1 MYQESQKVHLHI
13 SYSLGSIIFLK
24 LHHDLLQY
32 THYCFIQLKHCTHNS
47 WYFFLSRC
55 WVWQEWVSSN
65 HSHMCN
71 EEYFMVFK
79 SWHIYEWAQKYKRKF
94 REKNKQISLPHI
106 WSQTPSVPFVAVAG
120 LFIISKKNSLIP
132 IGGPKTCTHKCQC
145 KIAHTKRLVSFYDH
159 LHHLRPTQPMSALFL
174 CEKLQQSLRDWWR
187 WQDIICIYFGTIH
200 STLATTST
208 HVCQIVKYFWK
219 FHFIKW
225 NSPKDSILTQF
236 FCCSLFRKIFWK
248 FQQYN

>member
-1 MYQESQKVHLHI
+1 VYQESQKVHLHI

-132 IGGPKTCTHKCQC
+132 IGGPKDMRTQMSMQNNTNEKTYFFLWSLASLETNTTH
-145 KIAHTKRLVSFYDH
+145 A
-159 LHHLRPTQPMSALFL
+159 
-174 CEKLQQSLRDWWR
+174 
-187 WQDIICIYFGTIH
+187 
-200 STLATTST
+200 
-208 HVCQIVKYFWK
+208 
-219 FHFIKW
+219 
-225 NSPKDSILTQF
+225 
-236 FCCSLFRKIFWK
+236 CSLSIWQTSAKFERLMEMARHNMYIFWD
-248 FQQYN
+248 NP